1 MKGWFWPA
9 LAVLLV
15 GCARQPAESDAVTAS
30 NPRQPVAQAPKSD
43 AAREADPENPDQ
55 ALYEMCRAG
64 TVQMNGAA
72 DSIEETLQTA
82 KKVLPIATGEA
93 AQGLQE
99 AIDLI
104 DGAGAGIA
112 DYTAPIPGPD
122 RFPEVAAEQDER
134 RLKAIQAGNDA
145 IRDLKEAAGIL
156 ESLTASTKDSLR
168 KGVGEVLE
176 LVDVSVRDLYD
187 AVEALGGRVEE

>member
-1 MKGWFWPA
+1 MVA
-9 LAVLLV
+9 DTDLAGHLNSV
-15 GCARQPAESDAVTAS
+15 AE
-30 NPRQPVAQAPKSD
+30 SD

-112 DYTAPIPGPD
+112 G
-122 RFPEVAAEQDER
+122 RSEER
-134 RLKAIQAGNDA
+134 RVG
-145 IRDLKEAAGIL
+145 KECR
-156 ESLTASTKDSLR
+156 SRWSP
-168 KGVGEVLE
+168 
-176 LVDVSVRDLYD
+176 YH
-187 AVEALGGRVEE
+187 